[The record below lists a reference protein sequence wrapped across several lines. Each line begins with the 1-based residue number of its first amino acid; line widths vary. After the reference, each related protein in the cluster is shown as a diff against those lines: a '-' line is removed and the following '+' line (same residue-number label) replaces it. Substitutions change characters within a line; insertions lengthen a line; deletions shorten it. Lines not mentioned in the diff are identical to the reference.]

1 MNEIPRRETVGLEV
15 NKPIIGEDPLS
26 SAREVRTPLTPFSQ
40 DLDVQTEYND
50 AVLSAI
56 MVRAES

>member
-1 MNEIPRRETVGLEV
+1 MNEISRRETVGLEV
-15 NKPIIGEDPLS
+15 NKLIIGEELLS
-26 SAREVRTPLTPFSQ
+26 SAGEVRTPLSPFSQ

-50 AVLSAI
+50 ALLSVI

>member
-1 MNEIPRRETVGLEV
+1 MNEISRRETVALE
-15 NKPIIGEDPLS
+15 LS
-26 SAREVRTPLTPFSQ
+26 RHTAHAVLQ

-50 AVLSAI
+50 ALLPAI